1 MSDHTHK
8 LEQDLAIAAAMAAQM
23 DDYLK
28 CDILFWNMGQ
38 SGMPMLTLGGYLMR
52 QYRLLLLSNLLS
64 EAQQG
69 ELETAVIQFNAALA
83 EKIVRLE
90 VKANSELEARIRQ
103 FEAFLRDLRKG
114 QETGMNYRTAV
125 EPRAMVAALVD
136 KLRMAPYQLDRQIP
150 GRVETLDRSLRQRW
164 VSGEF
169 IWPQDWQPAYPQDEF
184 WWLYGKPN

>member
-28 CDILFWNMGQ
+28 SDILFWNMGQ

-150 GRVETLDRSLRQRW
+150 GRVETLDKSLRQRW
-164 VSGEF
+164 VPGEF